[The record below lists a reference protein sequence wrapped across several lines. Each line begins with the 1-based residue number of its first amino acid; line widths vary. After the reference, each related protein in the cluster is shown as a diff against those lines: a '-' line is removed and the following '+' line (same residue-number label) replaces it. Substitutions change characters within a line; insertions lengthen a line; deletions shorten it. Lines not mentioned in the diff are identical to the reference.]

1 MEYWMGQATKKQIAE
16 KLNLPPIR
24 IWQLSQQAT
33 CGMVVGLLTQ
43 PKTRSQMK
51 NSCLDPLN
59 DPKLLHAQITKL
71 EKQVATQQR
80 LIEWLR
86 EMPSYEAMKLMKETQ
101 ERLLEVQA
109 QAPSA
114 KAPSQEEM
122 ISDQNAKTARKA
134 QARSPGKKT

>member
-1 MEYWMGQATKKQIAE
+1 
-16 KLNLPPIR
+16 
-24 IWQLSQQAT
+24 
-33 CGMVVGLLTQ
+33 
-43 PKTRSQMK
+43 
-51 NSCLDPLN
+51 LN

-109 QAPSA
+109 QASSPLA
-114 KAPSQEEM
+114 KTPSQEEM
-122 ISDQNAKTARKA
+122 ISDQNAKPARKA